1 MSSGAAGGPT
11 VTVEG
16 DGSSFA
22 QRITAGVHQFIADE
36 PVAAGGTDTG
46 PDPYQLLLA
55 ALGSCTSMT
64 ITMYARRKQ
73 WPLTGIRVQL
83 SHAKVWA
90 QDCAH
95 CDTREGRLDRID
107 RRIHLEGELTAD
119 QRTRLVEIAEKCP
132 VHRTLSSQM
141 HIVTHLMKP

>member
-1 MSSGAAGGPT
+1 MSTGTAGEPL

-22 QRITAGVHQFIADE
+22 QRITAGAHEFIADE
-36 PVAAGGTDTG
+36 PVAAGGGDAG

-55 ALGSCTSMT
+55 ALGACTSMT

-73 WPLTGIRVQL
+73 WPLTHVRVQL
-83 SHAKVWA
+83 SHSKVWA

-107 RRIHLEGELTAD
+107 RKIDLEGALSYD
-119 QRTRLVEIAEKCP
+119 QRKRLVEIAEKCP
-132 VHRTLSSQM
+132 VHRTLSSEI
-141 HIVTHLMKP
+141 HIVTHLMKT